1 MTRVLFIRYKKSN
14 SILDGGEQVAEMHHH
29 ALVQL
34 FGKDCVDTYH
44 LHSHDKKR
52 SALDYLRGVLY
63 FPFNYHFG
71 LTPKKVK
78 KICATARSYDIVF
91 IDRSVFGIIAKKLKA
106 SGYKGKIVVFFHNIE
121 ALYFDSKIS
130 KRNPFRN
137 VVIRCA
143 DRNDAYSCRYAD
155 KVIALNKRDDD
166 KLFECYGRHADALIP
181 IVFRD
186 KYNAT
191 SPDDAYTRTKPECL
205 FIGSN
210 FAPNN
215 EGLLWFV
222 KNVLPHVDIEFK
234 VVGKGMESLKEE
246 EEMLRDIEVIGSVPD
261 LAPYLIEAD
270 LMILPIFKGSGMKV
284 KTCESLMFGKNILGT
299 DEAFEGYDADYD
311 RIGGKCNTADEFIEK
326 INAFIAVPRPRFNT
340 YSRSLYLE
348 RYSEDTMLQSLKR
361 VLIEN

>member
-1 MTRVLFIRYKKSN
+1 MTQVLFIRYKKSN
-14 SILDGGEQVAEMHHH
+14 GILDGGEQVAEMHYH

-34 FGKDCVDTYH
+34 FGKDCVDTYY
-44 LHSHDKKR
+44 LHSQDKKR
-52 SALDYLRGVLY
+52 SVLDYLRGVLY

-78 KICATARSYDIVF
+78 KICAVAHTYDIVF
-91 IDRSVFGIIAKKLKA
+91 IDRSVFGIIAKKLKV

-121 ALYFDSKIS
+121 ALYFDSKLS

-137 VVIRCA
+137 IVVRCA

-186 KYNAT
+186 KYNANST
-191 SPDDAYTRTKPECL
+191 DDTYTRTKPECL

-222 KNVLPHVDIEFK
+222 KNVLPHVDIGFK

-246 EEMLRDIEVIGSVPD
+246 EETLHDVEVIGSVPD
-261 LAPYLIEAD
+261 LTPYLTEAD

-311 RIGGKCNTADEFIEK
+311 RIGGKCNTADEFIKK
-326 INAFIAVPRPRFNT
+326 INAFIAAPRPRFNT
-340 YSRSLYLE
+340 YSRNLYLE
-348 RYSEDTMLQSLKR
+348 RYSETTMLQSLKK
-361 VLIEN
+361 VLFED

>member
-1 MTRVLFIRYKKSN
+1 MTRVLFIRYKKSGG
-14 SILDGGEQVAEMHHH
+14 ILDGGEQVAEMHYN
-29 ALVQL
+29 ALTKL
-34 FGKDCVDTYH
+34 FGEESIGTYF
-44 LHSHDKKR
+44 LHNQDKKR
-52 SALDYLRGVLY
+52 SVLDYLRGILY

-71 LTPKKVK
+71 LTPKK
-78 KICATARSYDIVF
+78 ARKLCEKAQAYDIVF
-91 IDRSVFGIIAKKLKA
+91 IDRSVFGIIAKKLKER
-106 SGYKGKIVVFFHNIE
+106 GYKGKTIVFFHNIE

-130 KRNPFRN
+130 KSNPFRN
-137 VVIRCA
+137 VIVRCA
-143 DRNDAYSCRYAD
+143 DHNDAYSCQYAD
-155 KVIALNKRDDD
+155 KVIALNKRDDNE
-166 KLFECYGRHADALIP
+166 LFHRYGRHADALIP
-181 IVFRD
+181 IAFRD
-186 KYNAT
+186 KYNT
-191 SPDDAYTRTKPECL
+191 TEPDEALTRTKPECL

-210 FAPNN
+210 FAANN

-222 KNVLPHVDIEFK
+222 NNVLPRVDIGFK
-234 VVGKGMESLKEE
+234 VVGKGMERLKEE
-246 EEMLRDIEVIGSVPD
+246 ETALRDIKVIGSVAD
-261 LAPYLIEAD
+261 LTPYIKEAD

-361 VLIEN
+361 VLFED